1 MHIRHCDEVP
11 GDTDLSDV
19 TVAVIHGQPITHF
32 CLCLGDFFGL
42 DLRLGCLHLDD
53 RLFPANGFRD
63 SLSYSFLLLGI
74 F

>member
-1 MHIRHCDEVP
+1 MKSRMTLIYNATGAVMHGKP
-11 GDTDLSDV
+11 F
-19 TVAVIHGQPITHF
+19 THF

-53 RLFPANGFRD
+53 RLFPANRFRD